1 MTIKC
6 CLYCVA
12 PKRHPGCHGDC
23 PEYLQER
30 EALDEELK
38 KAREDTVGS
47 AVGYIA
53 DTQKKIKEHRI
64 RGRKR
69 L

>member
-6 CLYCVA
+6 CLDCVA

-53 DTQKKIKEHRI
+53 DNQKKIKEHRI